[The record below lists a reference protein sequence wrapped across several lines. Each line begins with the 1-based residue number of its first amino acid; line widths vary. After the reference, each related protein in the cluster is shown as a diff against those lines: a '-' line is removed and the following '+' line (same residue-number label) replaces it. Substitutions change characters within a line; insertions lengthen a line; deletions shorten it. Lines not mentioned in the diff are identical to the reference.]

1 MAYTGINKAQFESQ
15 KFNIEADAR
24 RNTVSTIANTTLS
37 VGQTLIQNSMQD
49 KLEELN
55 NQAEIDLSKEE
66 AAIYADT
73 DPEEWEE
80 RINTLYA
87 EYGESVTSES
97 KMWPTVKK
105 QFKKGLETRKSR
117 KISTWNAQKKQD
129 EVAATQAHNTNQL
142 NGIIQSQDV
151 VKYLQSSGIIY
162 EKGYTGKQAEEEPTL
177 SDGFVSAGDSRIG
190 GEAEE
195 EGESMVFSSELQEA
209 YNNGASRFDLSVM
222 AIEHYAKKLH
232 PFNEKLQQDTINK
245 YTNDL
250 KDTMPNN
257 DLTTVFNATF
267 SDKNVNNW
275 DFSTFMR
282 EYKAGLENETYGGEP
297 LSETKKNELITQA
310 GKMWDSL
317 VAQKTKEAADFY
329 ENNIKNPMQEL
340 KTAQAT
346 NSNNLYFTEDVNA
359 VYDKALKDNPVH
371 AKFLMAQK
379 EADLTIARN
388 NERIQ
393 MQRDF
398 KRLYSLG
405 GERSEEQNQKLIDIS
420 ANFSQEELL
429 ILKQQSLSE
438 ANVIQELKDFEKS
451 PYSYQTE
458 ADLFESTR
466 AKIATGGFST
476 RKELDSAIKSSGFS
490 SEMQDAL
497 MGEGEQYF
505 SRQAQ
510 YKAETAQAADNFLAS
525 SRNDGTLKLSTAK
538 AWLDEN
544 NIEDPVLRESIE
556 KAARSFSMETATNA
570 FYKKFNE
577 GPISEADFDAI
588 MAENEIEDEQ
598 FIAGLNEIRTNKELN
613 EANNEVFGLI
623 NSEEFSG
630 EGLQT
635 IIDKYGVEDERVINT
650 WETML
655 ENHNLSTLSNSLE
668 ALDKDDNLTI
678 DQYEAELEKSGVD
691 YQENAGMLNQYRA
704 KARQNSFNSANNELG
719 TMLYR
724 GSLSKGRIDEV
735 AEKYGLTVEENPD
748 FFNAWKNQAEA
759 HAQDNAIKVFNS
771 MNYDDSLTTAQA
783 KSILDTYGITKE
795 DPLYKQMMDT
805 AEENYQNHLR
815 LDGEE
820 AQGFSGKEN
829 SDGDALKSVRTMIG
843 EFSNG
848 NIDKSD
854 VISHLIEQKSNLT
867 ETDYKELYNEIN
879 NEHLIKKAQSDATFE
894 DKVFRPYLSEQDTIM
909 PGMTDQRMREAGL
922 DPLDF
927 ADDATYLQMKDA
939 EVINQHIAYVDQ
951 YTDNQMYL
959 ALVERGLSDE
969 SIKELGFSIPDTSF
983 QNTLQ
988 WAKEHQGEKPIG
1000 RKEYAQQLIGEA
1012 KGKMISGN
1020 LPSGRSY
1027 GGSSTASSLDE
1038 TIAKSADRIYEGLLD
1053 ASKIGAR
1060 YDDPDAVSNL
1070 NLMKFSLDDKEYDAL
1085 AYEKL
1090 VNGEITEKTYLAA
1103 INEDVS
1109 VYKSPEYRQVQEAM
1123 KIFSKY
1129 TEEKAGFGYDKDG
1142 KKVPAS
1148 SLLTDKVVQ
1157 NFKAAF
1163 LDEYQYA
1170 LNNANGAFVDP
1181 NVVAER
1187 VYNELLDAEYTKY
1200 ADKTMEILQ
1209 NDSTVM
1215 YTNVFGRETASKA
1228 AYTDFASGQLNR
1240 YDPKVITNLL
1250 SDPSNPDAGFG
1261 SESSKFGMW
1270 LTKKRNGS
1278 SDEEIGNEIAYD
1290 VARAMGFEPPPLDG
1304 EDFEKKFE
1312 TFLNE
1317 LPPISRAQWEQA
1329 SLVSKWTLDVYNLAK
1344 SEIDPEIVRQLD
1356 PEGTITPFVMNN
1368 QMGVEIG
1375 GERFFYNDGGKK
1387 GDRGFVY
1394 AHEDSTKTLS
1404 SEASVHE
1411 KSKASLEEGIKDTFV
1426 MDQYGIGDKYARDY
1440 LFSGDDVDVDKV
1452 ENYLDGLITRKASLL
1467 GKKGEA
1473 YVSSLNAKAED
1484 IESLTGNAGKYYS
1497 GLEYKVDRNA
1507 LKKAKE
1513 DGTIQTKP
1521 LSSFITYTLVPA
1533 IH

>member
-1 MAYTGINKAQFESQ
+1 
-15 KFNIEADAR
+15 
-24 RNTVSTIANTTLS
+24 
-37 VGQTLIQNSMQD
+37 
-49 KLEELN
+49 
-55 NQAEIDLSKEE
+55 
-66 AAIYADT
+66 
-73 DPEEWEE
+73 
-80 RINTLYA
+80 
-87 EYGESVTSES
+87 
-97 KMWPTVKK
+97 
-105 QFKKGLETRKSR
+105 
-117 KISTWNAQKKQD
+117 
-129 EVAATQAHNTNQL
+129 
-142 NGIIQSQDV
+142 
-151 VKYLQSSGIIY
+151 
-162 EKGYTGKQAEEEPTL
+162 
-177 SDGFVSAGDSRIG
+177 
-190 GEAEE
+190 
-195 EGESMVFSSELQEA
+195 
-209 YNNGASRFDLSVM
+209 
-222 AIEHYAKKLH
+222 
-232 PFNEKLQQDTINK
+232 
-245 YTNDL
+245 
-250 KDTMPNN
+250 
-257 DLTTVFNATF
+257 
-267 SDKNVNNW
+267 
-275 DFSTFMR
+275 
-282 EYKAGLENETYGGEP
+282 
-297 LSETKKNELITQA
+297 
-310 GKMWDSL
+310 
-317 VAQKTKEAADFY
+317 
-329 ENNIKNPMQEL
+329 
-340 KTAQAT
+340 
-346 NSNNLYFTEDVNA
+346 
-359 VYDKALKDNPVH
+359 
-371 AKFLMAQK
+371 
-379 EADLTIARN
+379 
-388 NERIQ
+388 
-393 MQRDF
+393 
-398 KRLYSLG
+398 
-405 GERSEEQNQKLIDIS
+405 
-420 ANFSQEELL
+420 
-429 ILKQQSLSE
+429 
-438 ANVIQELKDFEKS
+438 
-451 PYSYQTE
+451 
-458 ADLFESTR
+458 
-466 AKIATGGFST
+466 
-476 RKELDSAIKSSGFS
+476 
-490 SEMQDAL
+490 
-497 MGEGEQYF
+497 
-505 SRQAQ
+505 
-510 YKAETAQAADNFLAS
+510 
-525 SRNDGTLKLSTAK
+525 
-538 AWLDEN
+538 
-544 NIEDPVLRESIE
+544 
-556 KAARSFSMETATNA
+556 
-570 FYKKFNE
+570 
-577 GPISEADFDAI
+577 
-588 MAENEIEDEQ
+588 
-598 FIAGLNEIRTNKELN
+598 
-613 EANNEVFGLI
+613 
-623 NSEEFSG
+623 
-630 EGLQT
+630 
-635 IIDKYGVEDERVINT
+635 
-650 WETML
+650 
-655 ENHNLSTLSNSLE
+655 
-668 ALDKDDNLTI
+668 
-678 DQYEAELEKSGVD
+678 
-691 YQENAGMLNQYRA
+691 
-704 KARQNSFNSANNELG
+704 
-719 TMLYR
+719 
-724 GSLSKGRIDEV
+724 
-735 AEKYGLTVEENPD
+735 
-748 FFNAWKNQAEA
+748 
-759 HAQDNAIKVFNS
+759 
-771 MNYDDSLTTAQA
+771 
-783 KSILDTYGITKE
+783 
-795 DPLYKQMMDT
+795 
-805 AEENYQNHLR
+805 
-815 LDGEE
+815 
-820 AQGFSGKEN
+820 
-829 SDGDALKSVRTMIG
+829 
-843 EFSNG
+843 
-848 NIDKSD
+848 
-854 VISHLIEQKSNLT
+854 
-867 ETDYKELYNEIN
+867 
-879 NEHLIKKAQSDATFE
+879 
-894 DKVFRPYLSEQDTIM
+894 M

-951 YTDNQMYL
+951 YSDNQMYL

-988 WAKEHQGEKPIG
+988 WTKEHQGEKPIS

-1027 GGSSTASSLDE
+1027 GGSSTASSLDD
-1038 TIAKSADRIYEGLLD
+1038 TIAKSADRIYENLLD

-1060 YDDPDAVSNL
+1060 YDDPDALSNL

-1090 VNGEITEKTYLAA
+1090 MNGEITEKTYLAA

-1240 YDPKVITNLL
+1240 YDPKVITTLL

-1270 LTKKRNGS
+1270 LAKKRNGS

-1304 EDFEKKFE
+1304 EDFEKNFE

-1317 LPPISRAQWEQA
+1317 LPTMARAQWEQA
-1329 SLVSKWTLDVYNLAK
+1329 SLVSKWMLDVYNLAK
-1344 SEIDPEIVRQLD
+1344 SEIDPEIIKQLD

-1375 GERFFYNDGGKK
+1375 GERFFYNDGGEK
-1387 GDRGFVY
+1387 GNRGFVY

-1467 GKKGEA
+1467 GKKGQA

-1497 GLEYKVDRNA
+1497 GIEYKVDRNA
-1507 LKKAKE
+1507 LIKAKE